1 MIVADRKSLEEI
13 LAMVEDHKKILIVGC
28 KGCVTVCNVG
38 GLKEVEILSSSLKI
52 ARKKAGNDLD
62 IDTKVLER
70 QCDNEYVSQLGE
82 EVNTYGA
89 VISMACGVGPQFLS
103 EMYRDQTFYP
113 AVNTTFFG
121 GATQHG
127 VWEERCAGCGTCA
140 IHDFG
145 GLCPIARC
153 AKSLLHGP
161 CGGSSKGVCEV
172 NADTECIWDSIVRKK
187 MEAGQLEDLMGVKG
201 LKDWKTARH
210 GGPRRSIRE
219 ELVQGNI

>member
-13 LAMVEDHKKILIVGC
+13 LAMVADNKKILILGC

-38 GLKEVEILSSSLKI
+38 GLKEVEILTSSLKI
-52 ARKKAGNDLD
+52 ARKKLGKPLD
-62 IDTKVLER
+62 IDIQVLER
-70 QCDNEYVSQLGE
+70 QCDNEYVAELSE
-82 EVNTYGA
+82 SVNDYDG

-103 EMYRDQTFYP
+103 EMYKTQVFYP

-127 VWEERCAGCGTCA
+127 VWEERCAGCGTCG
-140 IHDFG
+140 IHMFG

-161 CGGSSKGVCEV
+161 CGGSSEGICEV
-172 NADTECIWDSIVRKK
+172 NADTECIWDSIVKKK

-201 LKDWKTARH
+201 LKDWTTARD

-219 ELVQGNI
+219 ELVQGKI